1 MTENTGH
8 MAYDFEGLERQVT
21 WSQAEARELFLHY
34 FALKN
39 SFSFSTA
46 IDYEALD
53 TVLQD
58 ECYLVFNHEPRY
70 KGRQLFFTGHGVQTT
85 KEALLHFMKG
95 PIEQHDL
102 IIPLLIIP
110 VVVQTAAHL
119 DVQKEAPAYII
130 ATQEDP
136 VFEIWRQTNST

>member
-1 MTENTGH
+1 

-39 SFSFSTA
+39 SYCFSGA
-46 IDYEALD
+46 IDYEELD

-58 ECYLVFNHEPRY
+58 ESYLVFNHEPRY
-70 KGRQLFFTGHGVQTT
+70 KGRQVFFTGYEVRTT
-85 KEALLHFMKG
+85 KRALLQFMKG

-102 IIPLLIIP
+102 IVPLLIIP
-110 VVVQTAAHL
+110 VVA
-119 DVQKEAPAYII
+119 
-130 ATQEDP
+130 
-136 VFEIWRQTNST
+136 

>member
-8 MAYDFEGLERQVT
+8 MAYDFEGLEREVT
-21 WSQAEARELFLHY
+21 WSQAEARKLFLHY

-39 SFSFSTA
+39 SYGFSEA

-85 KEALLHFMKG
+85 KEALLDFMKG

-102 IIPLLIIP
+102 IVPLLIIP
-110 VVVQTAAHL
+110 VEAQTGAHL
-119 DVQKEAPAYII
+119 DEQNGAPAYII

-136 VFEIWRQTNST
+136 VFEIWRRTV

>member
-1 MTENTGH
+1 M
-8 MAYDFEGLERQVT
+8 T

-39 SFSFSTA
+39 SYCFSGA
-46 IDYEALD
+46 VDYEELD

-58 ECYLVFNHEPRY
+58 ESYLVFNHEPRY
-70 KGRQLFFTGHGVQTT
+70 KGRQVFFTGHGVRAT
-85 KEALLHFMKG
+85 KRALLQFMKG

-102 IIPLLIIP
+102 IVPLLIIP
-110 VVVQTAAHL
+110 VVAQIGTHTDL
-119 DVQKEAPAYII
+119 QKGAPAYII

-136 VFEIWRQTNST
+136 VFEIWRQTSSFRV